1 MPTTSDS
8 CNLSAPSSTVT
19 RSLGKW
25 VYDSQAP
32 FRDGHYTVSYPQHTE
47 QLWVWVLI
55 IMCKK

>member
-25 VYDSQAP
+25 GYDSQAP
-32 FRDGHYTVSYPQHTE
+32 FRDGHYIVSYSQHT
-47 QLWVWVLI
+47 VVLCI
-55 IMCKK
+55 NYHV